1 MTLIELMNETPKN
14 VSAVLT
20 MDYEFIPANPFP
32 AAFQSLTSAW
42 LDVGGCR
49 NSDVPAL
56 RNPTFTL
63 DTPASWVVPENLF
76 PYGSGRVVFT
86 EGHLHDGG
94 THVEILR
101 NDNTVCNSSATYGAT
116 SGFVDHDMTHISS
129 MTSCGGNE
137 PSIED
142 NVVREGEKFD
152 LRAHYD
158 MDSHKGLT
166 EPDGTLAPV
175 MGIAIMYMV
184 PSDT

>member
-1 MTLIELMNETPKN
+1 MNETPKN

-20 MDYEFIPANPFP
+20 LDYEFVPANPFP
-32 AAFQSLTSAW
+32 TSFRNLTSAW

-56 RNPTFTL
+56 PNSTFTL
-63 DTPASWVVPENLF
+63 DTPTTWIVPENFF
-76 PYGSGRVVFT
+76 PSGSGHIVFT

-94 THVEILR
+94 TVVEILR
-101 NDNTVCNSSATYGAT
+101 NDDNICNSSATYGAT
-116 SGFVDHDMTHISS
+116 SGFVDHNMPHISN
-129 MTSCGGNE
+129 MTSCGSDK

-158 MDSHKGLT
+158 MNSHKGLL

-175 MGIAIMYMV
+175 MGIAILYMA
-184 PSDT
+184 PSDGVEA